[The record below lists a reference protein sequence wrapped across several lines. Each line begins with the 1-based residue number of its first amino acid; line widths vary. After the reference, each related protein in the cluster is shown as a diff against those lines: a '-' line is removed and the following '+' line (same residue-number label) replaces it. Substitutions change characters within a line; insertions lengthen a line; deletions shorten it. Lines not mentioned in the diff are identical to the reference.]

1 MNITPMPPDSTS
13 RMSFPISS
21 QLLTLRFQEISQSI
35 EIAFNEVV
43 VINLNHLPLSCVDMS
58 KKKKKTPNITATLTS
73 KRNLVHHLL
82 SYHLLFTL
90 HYHNRFNYPHSFSF
104 ATPPSFPF
112 KSISFLLAISSLFY
126 GCCVL
131 IKKKELS

>member
-13 RMSFPISS
+13 RMSLPIPS
-21 QLLTLRFQEISQSI
+21 QLLTLRFQEIAQSI
-35 EIAFNEVV
+35 EIALNEVV
-43 VINLNHLPLSCVDMS
+43 VINLNHHSLSCVDMS
-58 KKKKKTPNITATLTS
+58 RKKKTPNITATLTS
-73 KRNLVHHLL
+73 KRNLVHRLL

-131 IKKKELS
+131 KKKKELS